1 MADYWKSN
9 PRKYCEVCKCWMAD
23 NKISVQNHE
32 NGMRHKA
39 NVDKKMNELQR
50 NNKNAERDEQNLRSN
65 LQQINDAAFVGM
77 MKDLARDPALAK
89 RYGVVLTDHAQEEVM
104 EKVSGLTGKPKSEPA
119 PGKKAVVKTA
129 VCEWHEATAADGRKY
144 YWNAITRA
152 TQWERP
158 PGLIAQEVVSVREE
172 KNRLQQ
178 FVLSRLVELSESG
191 SESATA
197 AVHKAFNADEP
208 EPEIAREEKSEL
220 LKMAKKRKKSEAES
234 HSLSRSYNGPKIDL
248 LGQWV
253 TVNDTPPKLPKLG
266 LPGEHVDLSSNFS
279 KELSSQTEPK
289 DEIDPRFAV
298 LAHLEET
305 TEANIQSA
313 RQLETSEKQL
323 VPGLLSGSK
332 ETVVKPEKE
341 RSLPKLIFRRGPSSS
356 SSRNFRT
363 AASDD

>member
-1 MADYWKSN
+1 
-9 PRKYCEVCKCWMAD
+9 
-23 NKISVQNHE
+23 
-32 NGMRHKA
+32 
-39 NVDKKMNELQR
+39 
-50 NNKNAERDEQNLRSN
+50 
-65 LQQINDAAFVGM
+65 
-77 MKDLARDPALAK
+77 
-89 RYGVVLTDHAQEEVM
+89 M
-104 EKVSGLTGKPKSEPA
+104 EKVSGLSEKPKGEPA
-119 PGKKAVVKTA
+119 PGKKSVAKTT

-158 PGLIAQEVVSVREE
+158 TGLVAQEVVSVREE

-208 EPEIAREEKSEL
+208 EPEVAKEEKSEL
-220 LKMAKKRKKSEAES
+220 FKMAKKRKKSEAES
-234 HSLSRSYNGPKIDL
+234 HSLSRPYNGPKIDL

-253 TVNDTPPKLPKLG
+253 AVNDTPPKLPKLD
-266 LPGEHVDLSSNFS
+266 LPGERVDLSSNS
-279 KELSSQTEPK
+279 SQELLSQTEPK
-289 DEIDPRFAV
+289 DDIDPRFAV

-305 TEANIQSA
+305 TEANMQSA

-323 VPGLLSGSK
+323 VPGLVSGSK
-332 ETVVKPEKE
+332 QAEVKPEEE